1 MINVFER
8 LTHLA
13 EQALGK
19 MKVSSALN
27 PVLWLSAIAI
37 PIGFWAASSTNP
49 VLQIA
54 GLLLAFAPVVLFA
67 IGFLFFMVKSPE
79 KLRSEEY
86 ELRKMA
92 LELVEEKGGRIAIA
106 QTSVE
111 AISNVDY
118 RSQSKLQIEGPDQ

>member
-1 MINVFER
+1 MVDIFER
-8 LTHLA
+8 LTSLA
-13 EQALGK
+13 SHAIGK

-27 PVLWLSAIAI
+27 PVLWLGAISIPLGFGSAMLGTGI
-37 PIGFWAASSTNP
+37 
-49 VLQIA
+49 VQLA
-54 GLLLAFAPVVLFA
+54 GLVLAFTPVVLFS

-106 QTSVE
+106 QASLE
-111 AISNVDY
+111 AISNVEY
-118 RSQSKLQIEGPDQ
+118 RSGNKLQIEGPEQ

>member
-1 MINVFER
+1 MVEMFER

-19 MKVSSALN
+19 IKVSSALN
-27 PVLWLSAIAI
+27 PVLWLAALTIPLGLWTATSANLI
-37 PIGFWAASSTNP
+37 
-49 VLQIA
+49 LQIA
-54 GLLLAFAPVVLFA
+54 GLAVVFSTITLFA
-67 IGFLFFMVKSPE
+67 IGFLYFMIKSPE

-86 ELRKMA
+86 ELRKLA

-118 RSQSKLQIEGPDQ
+118 RASSKLQIEGPES